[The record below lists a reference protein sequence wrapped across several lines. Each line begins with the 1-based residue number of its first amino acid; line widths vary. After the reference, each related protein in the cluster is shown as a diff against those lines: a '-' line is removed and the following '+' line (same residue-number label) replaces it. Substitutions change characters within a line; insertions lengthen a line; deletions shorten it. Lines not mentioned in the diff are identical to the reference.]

1 MTLEF
6 LLCDAC
12 SPNVCDFQ
20 VEDPAE
26 GFQQMRAV
34 CDLGY
39 LTAGKFFQD
48 TDPLTVL
55 LDKKQFD
62 ALQLKTKLS
71 PV

>member
-1 MTLEF
+1 
-6 LLCDAC
+6 
-12 SPNVCDFQ
+12 
-20 VEDPAE
+20 
-26 GFQQMRAV
+26 MRAV